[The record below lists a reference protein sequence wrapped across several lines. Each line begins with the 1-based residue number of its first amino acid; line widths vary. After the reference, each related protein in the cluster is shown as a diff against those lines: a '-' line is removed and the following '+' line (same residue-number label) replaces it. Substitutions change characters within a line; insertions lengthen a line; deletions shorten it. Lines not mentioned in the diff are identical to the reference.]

1 MPPNVHLLDVN
12 GPAHIFY
19 EAKEFGANVD
29 LHFVS
34 MNAKSEIK
42 SSAGLFFSKLTHFDS
57 FELSENDFI
66 IVPGL
71 DFELLSDKIFIKNSK
86 PFFDWLHFQYTNG
99 INICSICTGIFLLAE
114 SGILN
119 GQECTTHWRYTS
131 QLFNKFPKI
140 KLQKNRLFVVKDNLY
155 TSAGVSSG
163 IDLALYILENLFGS
177 KLSADIAKEAV
188 IYFRRS
194 ESDPQLNIFLQYRNH
209 LDSRIHSAQD
219 YILKHISSAF
229 TIHDIAENVN
239 MSMRNLT
246 RLFKKTTGVTIG
258 TYLEKLKVDRALH
271 LLSEKNKVE
280 TVAKLCGYKNSNQL
294 RTLLKKYKN
303 VPPTDITFLN

>member
-1 MPPNVHLLDVN
+1 MPPKVHLLDVN

-19 EAKEFGANVD
+19 EARELGADVD

-34 MNAKSEIK
+34 MNDKSEIE
-42 SSAGLFFSKLTHFDS
+42 SSAGLFFSKLTHFHS
-57 FELSENDFI
+57 FELSKNDFV

-71 DFELLSDKIFIKNSK
+71 EFELISDTFVDESK
-86 PFFDWLHFQYTNG
+86 PFFDWLHFQYTNAV
-99 INICSICTGIFLLAE
+99 NICSICTGTFLLAE

-119 GQECTTHWRYTS
+119 GRECTTHWKYTS
-131 QLFNKFPKI
+131 KLANKFPSI
-140 KLQKNRLFVVKDNLY
+140 NVQKDRLFVAKDNLY

-177 KLSADIAKEAV
+177 KLTSDIAKEAV

-209 LDSRIHSAQD
+209 LDSRIHNAQD
-219 YILKHISSAF
+219 YILQHLSSDF
-229 TIHDIAENVN
+229 TLQEIAENVN

-280 TVAKLCGYKNSNQL
+280 TVTKLCGYKNSNQL
-294 RTLLKKYKN
+294 RALLKKHKSVIPSN
-303 VPPTDITFLN
+303 ISFPN

>member
-19 EAKEFGANVD
+19 EARELGANVD

-34 MNAKSEIK
+34 MSGASEIK
-42 SSAGLFFSKLTHFDS
+42 SSAGLFFSRLTHFDS
-57 FELSENDFI
+57 FKLTKNDFV

-71 DFELLSDKIFIKNSK
+71 EFGLLSDTNFIKKSK
-86 PFFDWLHFQYTNG
+86 PFFDWLHFQYANG
-99 INICSICTGIFLLAE
+99 VNICSICTGTFLLAE

-131 QLFNKFPKI
+131 QLIRKFPKI
-140 KLQKNRLFVVKDNLY
+140 YLQKNRLFVAKDNLF

-163 IDLALYILENLFGS
+163 IDLALYIIESLFGS
-177 KLSADIAKEAV
+177 RLASDIAKEAV

-209 LDSRIHSAQD
+209 LDSRIHNAQD
-219 YILKHISSAF
+219 YMIKHISTAF
-229 TIHDIAENVN
+229 TIQDIAEKVH
-239 MSMRNLT
+239 MSVRNLT

-271 LLSEKNKVE
+271 LLSENNKVE
-280 TVAKLCGYKNSNQL
+280 TVANLCGYKNSNQL
-294 RTLLKKYKN
+294 RSLLKKYKN
-303 VPPTDITFLN
+303 IMPIDA

>member
-19 EAKEFGANVD
+19 EAREFGANVD

-34 MNAKSEIK
+34 MSDKSEIE
-42 SSAGLFFSKLTHFDS
+42 SSAGLFFSKLTDFDS
-57 FELSENDFI
+57 FELSKNDFV

-71 DFELLSDKIFIKNSK
+71 EFELLSDNTFLKESK
-86 PFFDWLHFQYTNG
+86 PFFDWLHLQYKNG
-99 INICSICTGIFLLAE
+99 VNICSICTGTFLLAE

-119 GQECTTHWRYTS
+119 GKECTTHWRYTS
-131 QLFNKFPKI
+131 KLANKFPEI
-140 KLQKNRLFVVKDNLY
+140 NIQKDRLFVAKDNLY

-163 IDLALYILENLFGS
+163 IDLALYIVENLFGS
-177 KLSADIAKEAV
+177 KLSSDIAKEAV

-194 ESDPQLNIFLQYRNH
+194 EADSQLNIFLQYRNH
-209 LDSRIHSAQD
+209 LDSRIHNAQD
-219 YILKHISSAF
+219 YMIKHICTAF
-229 TIHDIAENVN
+229 TIQDIAEKVN

-258 TYLEKLKVDRALH
+258 TYLEKLKVDRALQ
-271 LLSEKNKVE
+271 LLSEKNKVD

-294 RTLLKKYKN
+294 RTLLKKHKS
-303 VPPTDITFLN
+303 VLPTDTSSLK

>member
-1 MPPNVHLLDVN
+1 L
-12 GPAHIFY
+12 
-19 EAKEFGANVD
+19 E
-29 LHFVS
+29 
-34 MNAKSEIK
+34 
-42 SSAGLFFSKLTHFDS
+42 
-57 FELSENDFI
+57 
-66 IVPGL
+66 
-71 DFELLSDKIFIKNSK
+71 FELLSDKTFLKESR

-99 INICSICTGIFLLAE
+99 VNICSICTGTFLLAE

-131 QLFNKFPKI
+131 QLVNRFPEI
-140 KLQKNRLFVVKDNLY
+140 NLQKNRLFVAKDNLY

-163 IDLALYILENLFGS
+163 IDLALYILEKLFGP
-177 KLSADIAKEAV
+177 KLSSDIAKEAV

-209 LDSRIHSAQD
+209 LDSRIHNAQD
-219 YILKHISSAF
+219 YMLKHLSSAF
-229 TIHDIAENVN
+229 TIHDIAEHVN

-280 TVAKLCGYKNSNQL
+280 TVANLCGYKSSNQL
-294 RTLLKKYKN
+294 RALLKKHKS
-303 VPPTDITFLN
+303 VLPKDSPFLN

>member
-1 MPPNVHLLDVN
+1 VPPNVHLLDVN

-19 EAKEFGANVD
+19 EAKELGANVD

-34 MNAKSEIK
+34 MNDASEIK
-42 SSAGLFFSKLTHFDS
+42 SSAGLFFSKLTHFDA
-57 FELSENDFI
+57 FELSKNDFV

-71 DFELLSDKIFIKNSK
+71 EFGLLSNDTFLKESK
-86 PFFDWLHFQYTNG
+86 PFFDWLHFQYINSV
-99 INICSICTGIFLLAE
+99 NICSICTGTFLLAE

-131 QLFNKFPKI
+131 QLINKFPKI
-140 KLQKNRLFVVKDNLY
+140 NLQKNRLFVVNDNLY

-163 IDLALYILENLFGS
+163 IDLSLYIVESLFGS
-177 KLSADIAKEAV
+177 KFVSDVAKEAV

-194 ESDPQLNIFLQYRNH
+194 QSDPQLNIFLQYRNH
-209 LDSRIHSAQD
+209 LDSRIHNAQD
-219 YILKHISSAF
+219 YMIKHLSKAF
-229 TIHDIAENVN
+229 TRKDIAENVH

-258 TYLEKLKVDRALH
+258 AYLEKLKVDRALH
-271 LLSEKNKVE
+271 LLSENHKVE
-280 TVAKLCGYKNSNQL
+280 TVAKMCGYKNSKQI
-294 RTLLKKYKN
+294 RTLLKKHKG
-303 VPPTDITFLN
+303 VLSTDTSSLK